1 MTHVSGNSDSLE
13 ERVLDRVAEITRAP
27 RHALGRTTDLYRD
40 LALTG
45 PEART
50 LLAVLAEEFDIDLSG
65 VRVYRHFDDGGV
77 SLSSPEVIWTILGA
91 ALFAIASVPV
101 ASYLTATFGLP
112 DWGNYLLIG
121 LCIPLVLVWMQVG
134 SLIFPR
140 PSDWGGERIPVTI
153 QDLISAAKE
162 KKWPINYE
170 GRYTS

>member
-1 MTHVSGNSDSLE
+1 MQVSSNSDSLE
-13 ERVLDRVAEITRAP
+13 ERVFACVAEMTRAP
-27 RHALGRTTDLYRD
+27 RHALGHTTDLYRD

-45 PEART
+45 PEARN
-50 LLAVLAEEFDIDLSG
+50 LLAALAEEFDIDLSG
-65 VRVYRHFDDGGV
+65 IRFYRHFDNGGF
-77 SLSSPEVIWTILGA
+77 SLSSPNVLWTIMGA
-91 ALFAIASVPV
+91 VLFAMTSVPA
-101 ASYLTATFGLP
+101 ASYLTERFDLP
-112 DWGNYLLIG
+112 YWGNYVLIG

-140 PSDWGGERIPVTI
+140 PRDWSSEKIPVTI